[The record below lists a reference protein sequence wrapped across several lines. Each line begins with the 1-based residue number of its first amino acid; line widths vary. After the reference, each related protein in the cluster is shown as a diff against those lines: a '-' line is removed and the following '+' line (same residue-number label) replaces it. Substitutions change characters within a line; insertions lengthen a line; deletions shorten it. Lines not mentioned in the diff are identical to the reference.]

1 MSMPTNK
8 TTTSAG
14 TVNSAGGG
22 ILADIIKV
30 DGVDP
35 SDVEGDLTPPESTGG
50 TIATVP
56 RWKDYSADPKRPDR
70 LQVFFEQLG
79 IITTIHDKPYVPVN
93 IPEIQIPLTASLLSK
108 SGVAWLYYLVTDAD
122 GNEDPAPRR
131 KLTIDHTQIP
141 VQPLPEVKFP
151 HATLWGYWNC
161 NTLPALSGG
170 GWIEVLPQLIG
181 RPRDLYSLE
190 WRGYKSLNG
199 VGEVSETFGTFERE
213 LSAEDNSKGF
223 RVLIPYA
230 KFIKP
235 LTPGVVIQSA
245 LVVGKIY
252 SKGRLVA
259 QSESALVKIDTTIP
273 G

>member
-1 MSMPTNK
+1 MSIPTNK

-35 SDVEGDLTPPESTGG
+35 SDVEGNLTPPESTGG
-50 TIATVP
+50 TIARVP

-79 IITTIHDKPYVPVN
+79 IITTIHDKPYVPVS
-93 IPEIQIPLTASLLSK
+93 ITEIQIPLTALLLSK

-122 GNEDPAPRR
+122 GNDDPAPRR

-161 NTLPALSGG
+161 IILPALSGG
-170 GWIEVLPQLIG
+170 GWIEVLPQVIG
-181 RPRDLYSLE
+181 SPKDFYILE
-190 WRGYKSLNG
+190 WRGCKSLNG

-223 RVLIPYA
+223 RMLIPYQR
-230 KFIKP
+230 FIKP

-252 SKGRLVA
+252 SGGKLVA